1 MYSFSA
7 LADLLPIRFESAHM
21 DWETQSKEIRME
33 GSARIFGEEASIE
46 ADLIRI
52 RFLSQ
57 EMEKAFSE
65 QNLESLQAE
74 GRVRLR
80 HQDFQGRADKARYET
95 QSQRLRLEGRP
106 AEFRNPDIRITGD
119 SIFYDHRLDEMQVE
133 GRKERLSTLHYGQ
146 KGSDPPALVA
156 HALSQD
162 WNMTSRTLVF
172 KGEVHIVQAGMTLRA
187 DAVTLRYQGK
197 DLPLQTEKGEDPLLS
212 IESVVA
218 EGKVEITHPDGRA
231 SGERAIFI
239 AQDDTITL
247 TGSPARVER
256 LGHVLQGPAI
266 RMNRT
271 TGEMEIS
278 GGVSGTLL
286 QDKKKPLPL
295 PF

>member
-1 MYSFSA
+1 
-7 LADLLPIRFESAHM
+7 
-21 DWETQSKEIRME
+21 
-33 GSARIFGEEASIE
+33 
-46 ADLIRI
+46 
-52 RFLSQ
+52 
-57 EMEKAFSE
+57 
-65 QNLESLQAE
+65 
-74 GRVRLR
+74 
-80 HQDFQGRADKARYET
+80 
-95 QSQRLRLEGRP
+95 
-106 AEFRNPDIRITGD
+106 
-119 SIFYDHRLDEMQVE
+119 
-133 GRKERLSTLHYGQ
+133 
-146 KGSDPPALVA
+146 VA